1 MIKNIIFDLD
11 GTLWDSRTTLIES
24 WNLVLNKHKLIE
36 KPLVEDDL
44 NRFMGLLL
52 PNILP
57 TLFPKGKPEDFD
69 KILKEIIEH
78 ECKTLSVKGG
88 MIYEKVENTLIELS
102 ENYDLYIV
110 SNCQDGYIQAFMK
123 FSKFSHFFKDFESAG
138 KTGKNKQENIR
149 LVLERNNLNPK
160 ETIYVGDTQTD
171 YDSATANNL
180 NFVFCNYGFGELDE
194 NSKAFAEI
202 HSFDELTNL
211 TITSQ
216 IQS

>member
-1 MIKNIIFDLD
+1 MMKNIIFDLD

-24 WNLVLNKHKLIE
+24 WNKVLCNYNLLE

-44 NRFMGLLL
+44 TKFMGLLL
-52 PNILP
+52 PDILP
-57 TLFPKGKPEDFD
+57 TLFPNGKPEDFD

-88 MIYEKVENTLIELS
+88 RIYEKVEHTLDELS
-102 ENYDLYIV
+102 QNHDLYIV
-110 SNCQDGYIQAFMK
+110 SNCQDGYIQAFLK

-149 LVLERNNLNPK
+149 LVLERNQLIPS

-171 YDSATANNL
+171 YNSATANDL

-194 NSKAFAEI
+194 NSQAFAEI
-202 HSFDELTNL
+202 NSFDELTD
-211 TITSQ
+211 ITVTSP
-216 IQS
+216 I

>member
-1 MIKNIIFDLD
+1 MKNIIFDLD
-11 GTLWDSRTTLIES
+11 GTLWDSRTTLIEA
-24 WNLVLNKHKLIE
+24 WNLVLDKHKLIE

-44 NRFMGLLL
+44 TKFMGLLL
-52 PNILP
+52 PDILP
-57 TLFPKGKPEDFD
+57 ILFPNGTPEQFD
-69 KILKEIIEH
+69 EILKEIIEH

-88 MIYEKVENTLIELS
+88 MIYEKVEHTLDELS
-102 ENYDLYIV
+102 KNHDLYIV
-110 SNCQDGYIQAFMK
+110 SNCQDGYIQAFLK

-149 LVLERNNLNPK
+149 LVLERNQLNPE

-171 YDSATANNL
+171 YSSATANGL

-202 HSFDELTNL
+202 NSFDELKNL
-211 TITSQ
+211 TVTSQ
-216 IQS
+216 I